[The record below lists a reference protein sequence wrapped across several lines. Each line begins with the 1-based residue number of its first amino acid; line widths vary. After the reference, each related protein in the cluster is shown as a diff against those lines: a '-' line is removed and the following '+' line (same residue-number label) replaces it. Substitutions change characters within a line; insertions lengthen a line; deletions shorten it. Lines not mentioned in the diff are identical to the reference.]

1 MKPGHLCDTSQETLL
16 LHTSITSLFCPD
28 RNNSLLLHRKKQQL
42 SLSYS
47 IPYNVTEAS
56 KDGLPNNL
64 SELERL
70 QLMVDLLYPGVKLE
84 D

>member
-1 MKPGHLCDTSQETLL
+1 MKILKRIKKWL
-16 LHTSITSLFCPD
+16 LHLF
-28 RNNSLLLHRKKQQL
+28 HRKKHPL
-42 SLSYS
+42 PLSYS
-47 IPYNVTEAS
+47 IPYKVTEAS

-64 SELERL
+64 SEIERL

>member
-1 MKPGHLCDTSQETLL
+1 MKNWILHLL
-16 LHTSITSLFCPD
+16 
-28 RNNSLLLHRKKQQL
+28 RRKKQPL
-42 SLSYS
+42 LLSYS
-47 IPYNVTEAS
+47 IPYKVTEAS

-84 D
+84 EGEKPRT